1 MVILC
6 CFRNRVPLWGNDDFK
21 LVHGVDVVPPHSYLA
36 PYFYTQKEF
45 DADALIHFGTHGNLE
60 FTPGKNAGLSQAD
73 WAEVLVGNRP
83 HFYFY
88 TTGNVGEA
96 IIAKRRSHAVIVTH
110 LTPPYVESGLRQKYN
125 ALIENLHAAIADPT
139 RNTNSLKRHIIS
151 MGIHRDLE
159 LDSILSGTYT
169 TEELKKIDSFVE
181 ELANEKITG
190 AYYVMGESYSPKDM
204 ITSVLAITADE
215 LAYRRARKRL

>member
-1 MVILC
+1 M
-6 CFRNRVPLWGNDDFK
+6 
-21 LVHGVDVVPPHSYLA
+21 
-36 PYFYTQKEF
+36 QKEF
-45 DADALIHFGTHGNLE
+45 EADALIHFGTHGNLE

-110 LTPPYVESGLRQKYN
+110 LTPPYVESGLRAKYASLIEDIHEAIATPARNSN
-125 ALIENLHAAIADPT
+125 ALKRKILEYGLH
-139 RNTNSLKRHIIS
+139 K
-151 MGIHRDLE
+151 DLG
-159 LDSILSGTYT
+159 LDSIPSGIYSID
-169 TEELKKIDSFVE
+169 ELKKIDSFVE

-190 AYYVMGESYSPKDM
+190 AYYVMGEPYPAADM
-204 ITSVLAITADE
+204 ATSVSAVCAPAEKARLRAA
-215 LAYRRARKRL
+215 ARKNLTEHVYE

>member
-1 MVILC
+1 M
-6 CFRNRVPLWGNDDFK
+6 
-21 LVHGVDVVPPHSYLA
+21 
-36 PYFYTQKEF
+36 
-45 DADALIHFGTHGNLE
+45 
-60 FTPGKNAGLSQAD
+60 
-73 WAEVLVGNRP
+73 
-83 HFYFY
+83 
-88 TTGNVGEA
+88 
-96 IIAKRRSHAVIVTH
+96 IVTH

-181 ELANEKITG
+181 ELANEKIT
-190 AYYVMGESYSPKDM
+190 YMPIM
-204 ITSVLAITADE
+204 
-215 LAYRRARKRL
+215 

>member
-1 MVILC
+1 MWKADC
-6 CFRNRVPLWGNDDFK
+6 ARN
-21 LVHGVDVVPPHSYLA
+21 
-36 PYFYTQKEF
+36 
-45 DADALIHFGTHGNLE
+45 I
-60 FTPGKNAGLSQAD
+60 
-73 WAEVLVGNRP
+73 
-83 HFYFY
+83 
-88 TTGNVGEA
+88 
-96 IIAKRRSHAVIVTH
+96 
-110 LTPPYVESGLRQKYN
+110 N

-190 AYYVMGESYSPKDM
+190 AYYVMGE
-204 ITSVLAITADE
+204 VLFT
-215 LAYRRARKRL
+215 